1 MINARPGGRANGYIG
16 KVSSDWTLRNRAW
29 LIGLTNGSCR
39 HLNILKWIPAFAGM
53 TDKYLHRRTMTGS
66 PLPPPTSISAP
77 APGASVPVKA
87 RERVVELL
95 QVRFANGDLDMDE
108 FERRVAA
115 CYQAKTPQELDS
127 LIGDLVQSH
136 SELAVPEYGRIAA
149 ILSNNEQ
156 NGVMPVPR
164 QLKIVSVLGNVE
176 LDISAATFSP
186 GLTEIEISAVFGN
199 VELTVPLGVRVESGG
214 NTFLGNFDCKV
225 PHISGYAVPDEQ
237 VIRITGRSVFASVE
251 IRAAPARLA
260 STAVLPPRT
269 DDAPRRLT

>member
-1 MINARPGGRANGYIG
+1 
-16 KVSSDWTLRNRAW
+16 
-29 LIGLTNGSCR
+29 
-39 HLNILKWIPAFAGM
+39 M
-53 TDKYLHRRTMTGS
+53 TDS
-66 PLPPPTSISAP
+66 PLLPSTSVAAP
-77 APGASVPVKA
+77 APGASVSSKA

-108 FERRVAA
+108 FERRVTAS
-115 CYQAKTPQELDS
+115 YQAKTPQELDS

-156 NGVMPVPR
+156 NGVIPVPR
-164 QLKIVSVLGNVE
+164 QLTIVSVFGNVE

-186 GLTEIEISAVFGN
+186 SLTEIEISAVFAN
-199 VELTVPLGVRVESGG
+199 VALTVPLGVRVESAG

-225 PHISGYAVPDEQ
+225 PHVPGYPNSEEQ
-237 VIRITGRSVFASVE
+237 VIRITGRSIFASVE

-260 STAVLPPRT
+260 SMPASPAVLPARSDARTDSRTDART